1 MAKKVVT
8 FGELML
14 RLAPE
19 GYYRFVQADTLGA
32 TFGGGEA
39 NVAVSLANYGLD
51 AKFVSKLP
59 THEIGQAAVNSL
71 RKYGVDTTDIV
82 RGGDRVGIYYLEKG
96 ASQRPSKVIYDR
108 AGSSIATASKSDFDW
123 KKIFEGVSWF
133 HFTGITPALN
143 DEVAEICLEA
153 CKAAK
158 EAGVTIS
165 CDLNYRNKL
174 WSKEKAGKV
183 MAELCQ
189 YVDVCIANEEDA
201 ADVFGITSK
210 GTDVTTGTVNH
221 EGYKDVAKQ
230 LADRF
235 GFEKVAITLRESIS
249 ANDNNW
255 SAMLY
260 DGKDYYFSK
269 KYKMHIVDRVGG
281 GDHVL
286 QFAQFAVG
294 LGLVVE
300 FLGLLPEYLQPAH
313 GALQREVRP
322 HDAHVVGHDGLHLA
336 FRLDDHQHLFGVLRA
351 FEIPVGD
358 ALLKI
363 DLVQQRRGVACGLV
377 GVDDRLDQRVRGQ
390 AVGAVQPRARGFAQ
404 RVEPLDRRFA
414 VEIDLHAAAAVVR
427 RGGHGN
433 PVLRDVDADR
443 AAFLVDVREVA
454 EHGRGI
460 LVRHVEVN
468 EVLAPA
474 GHFSVYGAGNG
485 VARRR

>member
-189 YVDVCIANEEDA
+189 YVDVCIANEDDAIGIFSMNPADANGEEKNAYIAKELMKKFPFKMVASVWRTETSITTFKLQSMIYTEGKAYYSKEFFMHILDYIGAGDAYCAGLIYSLINNFDPQKAVEFSNAASCLKHTVSGDYNLVTVDEVMKLAFSCLLYTSDA
-201 ADVFGITSK
+201 AD
-210 GTDVTTGTVNH
+210 
-221 EGYKDVAKQ
+221 E
-230 LADRF
+230 
-235 GFEKVAITLRESIS
+235 
-249 ANDNNW
+249 
-255 SAMLY
+255 
-260 DGKDYYFSK
+260 
-269 KYKMHIVDRVGG
+269 
-281 GDHVL
+281 
-286 QFAQFAVG
+286 
-294 LGLVVE
+294 
-300 FLGLLPEYLQPAH
+300 
-313 GALQREVRP
+313 
-322 HDAHVVGHDGLHLA
+322 
-336 FRLDDHQHLFGVLRA
+336 
-351 FEIPVGD
+351 
-358 ALLKI
+358 
-363 DLVQQRRGVACGLV
+363 
-377 GVDDRLDQRVRGQ
+377 
-390 AVGAVQPRARGFAQ
+390 
-404 RVEPLDRRFA
+404 
-414 VEIDLHAAAAVVR
+414 
-427 RGGHGN
+427 
-433 PVLRDVDADR
+433 
-443 AAFLVDVREVA
+443 
-454 EHGRGI
+454 
-460 LVRHVEVN
+460 
-468 EVLAPA
+468 
-474 GHFSVYGAGNG
+474 
-485 VARRR
+485 